1 MQEIKLVLQ
10 EKTFFLIKTM
20 MVTIYAMP
28 VVSED
33 STGQDLPLFYPP
45 TTSLF
50 PTSTSKPKKNI
61 IKT

>member
-28 VVSED
+28 VVSEETYLF
-33 STGQDLPLFYPP
+33 STTLPPP
-45 TTSLF
+45 SFQPQLPNPKRTSSN
-50 PTSTSKPKKNI
+50 PN
-61 IKT
+61 

>member
-10 EKTFFLIKTM
+10 EKTFFFNKMM

-33 STGQDLPLFYPP
+33 NTGQDLPLFYPP

-61 IKT
+61 IKP